1 MTRCAMF
8 DSKML
13 QLARLAA
20 PWHSHHACTL
30 QPSGE
35 VQRAAAVQ
43 RFGIILGT
51 LGRQGNPAILNRLE
65 AKLKAA
71 GKQYFVLLLS
81 EIFPKKVQRTC
92 ECHTHRHSQSRALS
106 PHTPPRMLHL
116 SRAFLPPVGLLYRD

>member
-20 PWHSHHACTL
+20 PLDSHHACAL

-81 EIFPKKVQRTC
+81 EIFPKKVQHC
-92 ECHTHRHSQSRALS
+92 SCHTHRHSQSRALS
-106 PHTPPRMLHL
+106 PHTLPCMLHL
-116 SRAFLPPVGLLYRD
+116 PRAFLPPVGLLYRD